1 MRIKITKISI
11 IMPVKNGKNYMQEAI
26 NAIKKQNV
34 ELELIVV
41 NDGSTD
47 ETEQIAKENDCIV
60 LNHEQ
65 SKGQVIGKNTGLKV
79 ENGDYI
85 MFCDH
90 DDILSDNAILTMLDE
105 FNQDNDLK
113 VVNAKIKDFI
123 SPDATNKEQQIKPEA
138 YYGCLAG
145 SILFKK
151 EVFDVIGL
159 FDENVQAGEI
169 IALMS
174 KLEENNLK
182 IKKIDFIS
190 SNRRI
195 HDTNYGKTAKK
206 AEFKDY
212 AALLRAKLRR

>member
-1 MRIKITKISI
+1 MTKISV

-26 NAIKKQNV
+26 NSIKKQNV
-34 ELELIVV
+34 EIELIVI

-47 ETEQIAKENDCIV
+47 ETAQIAKENGCTV
-60 LNHEQ
+60 LTHEK
-65 SKGQVIGKNTGLKV
+65 SRGQVVAKNTGLKV
-79 ENGDYI
+79 TNGDYI

-90 DDILSDNAILTMLDE
+90 DDILSDDAIQTMLEE
-105 FNQDNDLK
+105 FNKDNELQ

-123 SPDATNKEQQIKPEA
+123 SPDAKNQNQTIKNDP

-151 EVFDVIGL
+151 EVFDKIGL

-169 IALMS
+169 IALMT
-174 KLEENNLK
+174 KLEQNNIK
-182 IKKIDFIS
+182 IKKIDFVS

-206 AEFKDY
+206 SEFKDY
-212 AALLRAKLRR
+212 AALLRAKMRK